1 MRYLPILLLLLS
13 CNPVKRA
20 MKQKEVIDQAVAD
33 YVLNS
38 PVPFSELLV
47 KGDTLVVR
55 DTTYLPYLVW
65 DTIVEKDTV
74 KVVQVKTKL
83 IREVQT
89 VRDTIVRVQNNQEA
103 LNNLN
108 AARWKVQEELKE
120 SEKTRKRQTWWIILL
135 VMGTIILSLFHI
147 KR

>member
-1 MRYLPILLLLLS
+1 MRYLPLLLLLLS

-33 YVLNS
+33 YVLNN

-47 KGDTLVVR
+47 KGDTVVVR
-55 DTTYLPYLVW
+55 DTTWLPYLVW

-74 KVVQVKTKL
+74 RVVQVKTKVV
-83 IREVQT
+83 REVQT
-89 VRDTIVRVQNNQEA
+89 VRDTIIRVQNNQEA

-120 SEKTRKRQTWWIILL
+120 SEKIRKRQTWWIILL
-135 VMGTIILSLFHI
+135 VMGTIILSLFHV

>member
-33 YVLNS
+33 YVLNN

-47 KGDTLVVR
+47 KGDTLVVM

>member
-33 YVLNS
+33 YVLNN

-89 VRDTIVRVQNNQEA
+89 VRDTIVRVQNNQQA

>member
-33 YVLNS
+33 YVLNN

-120 SEKTRKRQTWWIILL
+120 SEKIRKRQTWWIIIL
-135 VMGTIILSLFHI
+135 VMGTIILSLFHV

>member
-33 YVLNS
+33 YVLNN